1 MLAPARSH
9 TYRSSGRTI
18 SAASSIATK
27 SSASYSETVSGSG
40 PHSAT
45 RRDTKHC
52 SAACKQRAYRKRRKA
67 ADKGTT
73 KVINIKSGEPY
84 DVYIRRR
91 VKRGR
96 YNPEES
102 PWHNPFKVSKDA
114 SYEEIARGAC
124 EKFERYL
131 REERPD
137 LIAQLP
143 DVRGKTLACWCKHTK
158 TAEEFLAS
166 GGLGT

>member
-40 PHSAT
+40 PHSTT

-114 SYEEIARGAC
+114 SYEEIARG
-124 EKFERYL
+124 
-131 REERPD
+131 
-137 LIAQLP
+137 
-143 DVRGKTLACWCKHTK
+143 
-158 TAEEFLAS
+158 
-166 GGLGT
+166 GL